1 MSTIKHSKC
10 PASDL
15 KITRYA
21 KKQGNMTHNYK
32 KNQSIE
38 IGPEITEVMG
48 SVDKV
53 FNSFI
58 NTFKDL
64 KDEQNEKRN

>member
-1 MSTIKHSKC
+1 
-10 PASDL
+10 
-15 KITRYA
+15 
-21 KKQGNMTHNYK
+21 MTHNYK
-32 KNQSIE
+32 KNQLIE

-53 FNSFI
+53 FNGFI

>member
-1 MSTIKHSKC
+1 
-10 PASDL
+10 
-15 KITRYA
+15 
-21 KKQGNMTHNYK
+21 MTHNYK

-64 KDEQNEKRN
+64 KDEQNEKRNWNC